1 LAPLVEALEPWR
13 KLSLFYQY
21 LEHDPLRNGFDP
33 ANAAVLVAVAAVMA
47 LVATVAFQR
56 RDLAT

>member
-1 LAPLVEALEPWR
+1 VEALEPWR